1 MPGTRPRLP
10 VAPGGNVG
18 SDGKEGLQKAAR
30 IFSTSKSKESGAFAF
45 FSSRTRTLWER
56 HVRFRFHPARDAG
69 RKNP

>member
-1 MPGTRPRLP
+1 

-30 IFSTSKSKESGAFAF
+30 IFSTCYKTSKSKESGAFAF